1 MKRRSR
7 SVRLTPFAA
16 GVATIVLI
24 AIAAYFAFGGS
35 VPWKQEHLFKAVVR
49 SANELQA
56 RSPVRI
62 AGVTVGQVKSVERG
76 PGTAATVTFDI
87 SDAGLPIHRD
97 ATLKIRPR
105 LFLEGNFFVDLEP
118 GTPAA
123 PNLPDGGTIPIT
135 QTAGPVQLDQV
146 LTSLGSDTRTDLQR
160 FLHGLSQ
167 SVDKGGAARFHRLVP
182 LLEPAFLK
190 TAVATQAL
198 RGEHAGDLSGFIS
211 DGERTA
217 RALSSRSRDLPVLVE
232 SLNTTLTT
240 LAQRQAAVG
249 QSLATLNDIAG
260 HAPAAFTALNGL
272 FPSLRA
278 VSVEARPGLRAAP
291 ATLALADPLLV
302 QARALVGQGEL
313 PALLDQLDP
322 TVRTLSVLGPRL
334 TTSLG
339 KLRPVTECLR
349 RNAIPVLKSSVVDPP
364 HTNGRPIYR
373 EILDSTVGLAS
384 ASQNFTGDG
393 PAVRYHAGFGDQLV
407 TTGKVPGLGESLV
420 GLTSQP
426 ILGSR
431 PRYTANPPPFRPDVQ
446 CISQQPPNLA
456 AETGPAPQQRT
467 AGP

>member
-1 MKRRSR
+1 MKRRER
-7 SVRLTPFAA
+7 RRLTPFAA
-16 GVATIVLI
+16 GIGTIVLI

-35 VPWKQEHLFKAVVR
+35 VPWKQQHLFKAVVR

-62 AGVTVGQVKSVERG
+62 AGVTVGQVTKVERG
-76 PGTAATVTFDI
+76 PGSAATVTFYLAD
-87 SDAGLPIHRD
+87 SGLPIHRD

-118 GTPAA
+118 GTPSS

-146 LTSLGSDTRTDLQR
+146 LTSLGSGTRSDLQR
-160 FLHGLSQ
+160 FLHELSQ
-167 SVDKGGAARFHRLVP
+167 SVDKGGAQHFRRLVP

-190 TAVATQAL
+190 TAIATQAL
-198 RGEHAGDLSGFIS
+198 RGEHPGDLAGFIG

-240 LAQRQAAVG
+240 LAERQAQVG
-249 QSLATLNDIAG
+249 RSLTALADIAG
-260 HAPAAFTALNGL
+260 HAPSTFKALNGL

-278 VSVEARPGLRAAP
+278 ISVEARPGLRAAP

-302 QARALVGQGEL
+302 QARAIVSHDEL

-322 TVRTLSVLGPRL
+322 AVRTLSVLGPRL
-334 TTSLG
+334 RGSLG
-339 KLRPVTECLR
+339 KLQPITECVRLH
-349 RNAIPVLKSSVVDPP
+349 AIPVLKGSVVDPP
-364 HTNGRPIYR
+364 HTTGRPIYR

-393 PAVRYHAGFGDQLV
+393 PAVRYHAGFGDQIV
-407 TTGKVPGLGESLV
+407 TTGKVPGLGEPLV

-446 CISQQPPNLA
+446 CISQRPVDLS
-456 AETGPAPQQRT
+456 AETGPAPQQGT
-467 AGP
+467 AP